1 MIRKDRPPNFDAIV
15 AVFPKAA
22 DGNVLF
28 AYGEDIYNPSG
39 VKIPKFL
46 LEHEYKHC
54 ARQFMI
60 GADEW
65 WRQYL
70 TDQEFRYD
78 EELLA
83 HAVEYVVQA
92 PALRDRN
99 ARAKL
104 LHVTAQRLVAPLYG
118 YSPRRDMWQAARDIR
133 ATSGL

>member
-1 MIRKDRPPNFDAIV
+1 MIRIDRPPNFDAIV
-15 AVFPKAA
+15 AVFPKA
-22 DGNVLF
+22 GERGVLF
-28 AYGEDIYNPSG
+28 AYGEDIYNPG
-39 VKIPKFL
+39 GGNIPRFL

-54 ARQFMI
+54 ARQFLI

-70 TDQEFRYD
+70 TDQEFRYQ

-99 ARAKL
+99 AQARL
-104 LHVTAQRLVAPLYG
+104 LHTTAARLVAPLYA
-118 YSPRRDMWQAARDIR
+118 YDPPRNLWQAARDIR